1 MKSIERR
8 FFTDFRGLFLLA
20 SLIIGL
26 VAGLFLT
33 RPDQATFAVAHSTV
47 TLEPLVTAT
56 TSNTPTLTATI
67 QPSLTAT
74 NIPTETP
81 SPTPTDTP
89 TQTASP
95 TPTFTVTPRPLYLV
109 WAPNFEGGNI
119 RESPNGR
126 ILIQLENGSVLEWL
140 SQIEED
146 AGHMWLWV
154 MICYENGCL
163 NGWMAESLLYPLPF
177 GDLARVNVE
186 NGAYLR
192 ADPHGSPLTWLGYGS
207 PVVVLGESVQSGETV
222 WIKVRTLD
230 EIEGWIAETLLT
242 PFEP

>member
-1 MKSIERR
+1 MKSIERH
-8 FFTDFRGLFLLA
+8 FFLDHRGLLL
-20 SLIIGL
+20 LTGL
-26 VAGLFLT
+26 VFGLVVGLFLT
-33 RPDQATFAVAHSTV
+33 RPEQVTFAVVQNTI
-47 TLEPLVTAT
+47 TLDPLVTAT
-56 TSNTPTLTATI
+56 APSTPTLTATS
-67 QPSLTAT
+67 QPTAT
-74 NIPTETP
+74 ETEIPTQTP
-81 SPTPTDTP
+81 SSVPTDTP
-89 TQTASP
+89 IQTASP
-95 TPTFTVTPRPLYLV
+95 TPTFTVTPRPIYLD

-119 RESPNGR
+119 RETPNGR
-126 ILIQLENGSVLEWL
+126 ILIQLENGSVVEWL
-140 SQIEED
+140 SQIETE
-146 AGHMWLWV
+146 AGHIWLWV
-154 MICYENGCL
+154 MICYRNGCT
-163 NGWMAESLLYPLPF
+163 NGWMVESLLYPLPF